1 MKEKTKKIKQLV
13 DLHFEDIPYSV
24 ESEEARKRIE
34 ATLQKA
40 PESEDVD
47 KLISEYGTIDKMG
60 IAAGY
65 TEEDISTWRNPEK
78 VEVFKTV
85 KNGLRRQRWLA
96 YAFSFAVAALFRVL
110 LWLVYYSIIGSTKV
124 FPLIGYFVGL
134 GGIGAFALYLFIRYE
149 KTHKGGK
156 YDAETYHWLRDRSD
170 KYAKRLLN
178 SIALIFA
185 VVAIFIGSELTFFFS
200 GNSKGAELVENMF
213 TNLIWVLVPI
223 FLVAKNILMVNLY
236 QNRINVPKQRE
247 YKFHAIIIAG
257 ASAVYWLVV
266 MLITIL
272 LREKI
277 AYLVNAYIISGIVF
291 GLLLLIYNYTFRKR
305 VTQQNFVINKT
316 RIAVAL
322 VISILVSGFA
332 MMNRET
338 YYTQPYINSLP
349 VVEHNVNKIEYDD
362 ATGTY
367 TITATNDDFKVLHL
381 TDIHLG
387 GSLFSYRKDIKA
399 LSACYDLIEHTHPD
413 FVIVTGDLSFPLGI
427 FSMSFNN
434 SAPVYQFA
442 SFMRNLDIPW
452 AFTYGNHDTESF
464 ASMNKTALNEV
475 YKSLSYKT
483 SHTLLY
489 PYIQPEIMG
498 RNNQMIKLKNS
509 DGTLN
514 TAFFLIDSN
523 AYTGE
528 GINVY
533 DYIHDDQVEWYATKV
548 GELNAEAGHTVNSLA
563 FFHIPLQQYRT
574 AYELYV
580 AESDA
585 VTYYFGEN
593 NETMLDKVCC
603 SDYPSEFFDTA
614 LELGSTTGMF
624 CGHDHYN
631 NMSLE
636 YKGIRLTYGMSI
648 DYLAMPGIENDLEQR
663 GAELITIH
671 KDSSWDL
678 VQIPL
683 ESIRK

>member
-291 GLLLLIYNYTFRKR
+291 GLLLLI
-305 VTQQNFVINKT
+305 
-316 RIAVAL
+316 
-322 VISILVSGFA
+322 
-332 MMNRET
+332 
-338 YYTQPYINSLP
+338 
-349 VVEHNVNKIEYDD
+349 
-362 ATGTY
+362 
-367 TITATNDDFKVLHL
+367 
-381 TDIHLG
+381 
-387 GSLFSYRKDIKA
+387 
-399 LSACYDLIEHTHPD
+399 
-413 FVIVTGDLSFPLGI
+413 
-427 FSMSFNN
+427 
-434 SAPVYQFA
+434 
-442 SFMRNLDIPW
+442 
-452 AFTYGNHDTESF
+452 
-464 ASMNKTALNEV
+464 
-475 YKSLSYKT
+475 
-483 SHTLLY
+483 
-489 PYIQPEIMG
+489 
-498 RNNQMIKLKNS
+498 
-509 DGTLN
+509 
-514 TAFFLIDSN
+514 
-523 AYTGE
+523 
-528 GINVY
+528 
-533 DYIHDDQVEWYATKV
+533 
-548 GELNAEAGHTVNSLA
+548 
-563 FFHIPLQQYRT
+563 
-574 AYELYV
+574 
-580 AESDA
+580 
-585 VTYYFGEN
+585 
-593 NETMLDKVCC
+593 
-603 SDYPSEFFDTA
+603 
-614 LELGSTTGMF
+614 
-624 CGHDHYN
+624 
-631 NMSLE
+631 
-636 YKGIRLTYGMSI
+636 
-648 DYLAMPGIENDLEQR
+648 
-663 GAELITIH
+663 
-671 KDSSWDL
+671 
-678 VQIPL
+678 
-683 ESIRK
+683 